1 MPKIVSRSIVVGDEQ
16 RKGDSPLHLYYC
28 LCGQMSLILDKL
40 MESLP
45 LRGRDGS
52 RVIDGS
58 KTTHKMTPEFDE
70 IVYIRRNSLANPQ
83 MLNEDVDKVKQ
94 FPGQAQ
100 AVSSE
105 LHNPL
110 PADSDEDSDPEEDLR
125 PKEETEEER
134 LEREAKEKAK
144 RTKNIER
151 QYRYKCKSCGL
162 QQFYK
167 HDPASNITF
176 ILKGALVSASQ
187 SKANKDIYRQ
197 VNQEQVKLRKAPQVR
212 KQTKNLGKFSNV
224 TVSTLSDE
232 EDDMEEKEIA
242 DSYAMN
248 AKIIEKQMERKGMG
262 KRKAGGAGGASG
274 QADLE
279 EDEYERKL
287 AAKKRGTL
295 LEN

>member
-1 MPKIVSRSIVVGDEQ
+1 MFSNCHFR
-16 RKGDSPLHLYYC
+16 
-28 LCGQMSLILDKL
+28 
-40 MESLP
+40 
-45 LRGRDGS
+45 
-52 RVIDGS
+52 
-58 KTTHKMTPEFDE
+58 
-70 IVYIRRNSLANPQ
+70 
-83 MLNEDVDKVKQ
+83 Q

-242 DSYAMN
+242 DSYAMS
-248 AKIIEKQMERKGMG
+248 AKIIEKQVG
-262 KRKAGGAGGASG
+262 SIVHY
-274 QADLE
+274 LSPSF
-279 EDEYERKL
+279 
-287 AAKKRGTL
+287 L
-295 LEN
+295 L